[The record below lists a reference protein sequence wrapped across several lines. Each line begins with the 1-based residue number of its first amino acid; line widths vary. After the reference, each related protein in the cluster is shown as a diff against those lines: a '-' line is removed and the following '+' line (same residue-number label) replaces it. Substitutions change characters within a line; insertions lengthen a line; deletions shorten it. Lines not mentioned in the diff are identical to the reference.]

1 MGVHV
6 GDRVNIFWPRDNR
19 SYSGTIT
26 EIEGDQ
32 VNVLYDDGDHKT
44 YPMSEILRFGA
55 GKVRVKARVRMSD
68 TLRFAACQVCV

>member
-6 GDRVNIFWPRDNR
+6 GDKVDVFWPRDNR

-26 EIEGDQ
+26 GIEGDQ

-44 YPMSEILRFGA
+44 YPMSDILRFAA
-55 GKVRVKARVRMSD
+55 GKVMVRVRVRMSD
-68 TLRFAACQVCV
+68 ILRFAAGQVCV